1 MRLQENMF
9 QMKEQD
15 KTPEEQLSKVNIGNQ
30 PWKEFKATMV
40 KMIHNLRKW
49 MEAQTERIQEMF
61 IYFFGGTSSL
71 FQKDIYQFSVSK
83 QLHYWVFFFS

>member
-1 MRLQENMF
+1 MRLQENIF

-15 KTPEEQLSKVNIGNQ
+15 KTPEEQPSKVNIGNQ

-49 MEAQTERIQEMF
+49 MEAQTERIQETF
-61 IYFFGGTSSL
+61 NKELGAL
-71 FQKDIYQFSVSK
+71 KNRDK
-83 QLHYWVFFFS
+83 QYNN

>member
-1 MRLQENMF
+1 MRLQENIF

-15 KTPEEQLSKVNIGNQ
+15 KTPEEQPSKVNIGNQ

-49 MEAQTERIQEMF
+49 MEAQTERIQEMC
-61 IYFFGGTSSL
+61 IYFFGGTGSL

-83 QLHYWVFFFS
+83 SYTIGFFFS

>member
-1 MRLQENMF
+1 ML

-30 PWKEFKATMV
+30 PWREFKATMV

-49 MEAQTERIQEMF
+49 MEAQTGRIQETF
-61 IYFFGGTSSL
+61 N
-71 FQKDIYQFSVSK
+71 KDLEDLKNRDEQYSAI
-83 QLHYWVFFFS
+83 